1 MAEDKKP
8 QEEPSAPPPTPSS
21 SGVTIQSGTVSA
33 GGDMV
38 GGDKIV
44 SGGEAANPAEADL
57 KAAIQAKVR
66 AKLKAKGLETPD
78 ASAADEVVAGD
89 LAGGQSLTAASA
101 DVGQRLDRLVQQ
113 RIQDTL
119 SRKEQEMSDEK
130 AQPRSSSF
138 TVNANNAQ
146 GPVSVSAGG
155 DQVAGDKTTITNT
168 STVTTT
174 TTTSVTFNAEAFSR
188 EMGKVQQQVDAL
200 PGKDDDEKKE
210 LKDTVQKIEAEVKKG
225 DQAKPDKVERW
236 LKFIAGMSED
246 IAKVTVATLTNPA
259 LGVVEAVRL
268 IAQKA
273 KEEKA

>member
-1 MAEDKKP
+1 MSEENKP
-8 QEEPSAPPPTPSS
+8 ADEQPEARTPPRS
-21 SGVTIQSGTVSA
+21 SGVVIQGSNVLA

-38 GGDKIV
+38 GGDKVV
-44 SGGEAANPAEADL
+44 SGGEADNASEADL
-57 KAAIQAKVR
+57 KAAVQAKIR
-66 AKLKAKGLETPD
+66 EKLKAKGLNAPD
-78 ASAADEVVAGD
+78 ASGPDAAVAGD
-89 LAGGQSLTAASA
+89 VVGGQALTAASA
-101 DVGQRLDRLVQQ
+101 DAGQRLNRMVEQRLA
-113 RIQDTL
+113 DALTH
-119 SRKEQEMSDEK
+119 KEKEMSDDK

-138 TVNANNAQ
+138 SVNANNAQ

-174 TTTSVTFNAEAFSR
+174 TSLTFNVEAFSR

-236 LKFIAGMSED
+236 IKFIAGMSED

>member
-8 QEEPSAPPPTPSS
+8 QEEPSAPPAAPSS
-21 SGVTIQSGTVSA
+21 SSVTIQSGSVAA

-38 GGDKIV
+38 GGDKVV
-44 SGGEAANPAEADL
+44 SGGEAANPTEADV

-66 AKLKAKGLETPD
+66 AKLKVKGLEPSD
-78 ASAADEVVAGD
+78 ASGDTVVAGD
-89 LAGGQSLTAASA
+89 LVGGQSLTAASA
-101 DVGQRLDRLVQQ
+101 DVGQRLDRLAQQ

-200 PGKDDDEKKE
+200 PGKDEDEKKE
-210 LKDTVQKIEAEVKKG
+210 LKETVQKIEAEVKKG

-236 LKFIAGMSED
+236 IKFIAGMSED
-246 IAKVTVATLTNPA
+246 IAKVTVATITNPA